1 MNENI
6 GNIADIIETKLDQLI
21 ESVKEIKTQMHDN
34 SVDIADLKLQI
45 NTLQNKTESQEE
57 KINELKKKNENN
69 RNTIM
74 GVAAGLIGTIILAVI
89 KMVAGVL

>member
-6 GNIADIIETKLDQLI
+6 TNIADIIETKLDQLI
-21 ESVKEIKTQMHDN
+21 ESVKEIKQQMHDN

-69 RNTIM
+69 KNTII
-74 GVAAGLIGTIILAVI
+74 GVAAGLIGTILLGVI
-89 KMVAGVL
+89 KLVAGIL

>member
-6 GNIADIIETKLDQLI
+6 TNIADIIETKLDQLI
-21 ESVKEIKTQMHDN
+21 ESVKEIKQQMHDN
-34 SVDIADLKLQI
+34 SIDIADLKLQI

-69 RNTIM
+69 KNTIM

-89 KMVAGVL
+89 KLVAGVL